1 MNTMNTTINSI
12 PITSRIAVYHLIAP
26 EDSEETSVLMS
37 DGIREMIPANRIIEM
52 PLPMPNWSICS
63 PIHIRK
69 DAPAMKVTT
78 MTRPA
83 RKPVSLS
90 RL

>member
-1 MNTMNTTINSI
+1 MRPTTRLAYWTGILRSEFVMNTMNTTINSI

-52 PLPMPNWSICS
+52 PLPMPN
-63 PIHIRK
+63 
-69 DAPAMKVTT
+69 
-78 MTRPA
+78 
-83 RKPVSLS
+83 
-90 RL
+90 

>member
-1 MNTMNTTINSI
+1 M
-12 PITSRIAVYHLIAP
+12 TSRIAVYHLIAP
-26 EDSEETSVLMS
+26 DDSEETRLLTS

-69 DAPAMKVTT
+69 EAPAMKVMT
-78 MTRPA
+78 MTRPEM
-83 RKPVSLS
+83 KLVPVS